1 METIVSIVTMSNK
14 RPSTQVLRT
23 FGNNPF
29 LFTFTQSRQPTPSHD
44 CCLFETNVSMSRL
57 DSDYHEEEAIRIKK
71 EEKIIEGNN
80 VIIWIIVI
88 SALHGLIYWIIT
100 LNQINSLF

>member
-1 METIVSIVTMSNK
+1 
-14 RPSTQVLRT
+14 
-23 FGNNPF
+23 
-29 LFTFTQSRQPTPSHD
+29 
-44 CCLFETNVSMSRL
+44 MSRL

-88 SALHGLIYWIIT
+88 SALHGLIYWIIP